1 MEEAYKMV
9 IIIMK
14 LTGNTVL
21 FVFVKK
27 LVLSDTETLGF
38 YKDYYY

>member
-1 MEEAYKMV
+1 MEEPYKMV
-9 IIIMK
+9 IIKMK

-27 LVLSDTETLGF
+27 LVLSDTEF
-38 YKDYYY
+38 YKDDYY